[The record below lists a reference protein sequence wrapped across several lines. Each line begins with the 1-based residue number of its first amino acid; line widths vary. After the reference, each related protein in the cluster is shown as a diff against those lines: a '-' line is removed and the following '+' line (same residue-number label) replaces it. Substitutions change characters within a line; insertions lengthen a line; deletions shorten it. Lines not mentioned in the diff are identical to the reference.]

1 MEPSRK
7 VQGDMLNWGNSPN
20 ECHLSPKEWDEIQRR
35 GVTRQLTT
43 GTEAQAE
50 KNKTYW
56 TREHA
61 RDVFKALRG
70 RGRKEPAQ
78 ESLQVLS
85 QNTLPWVLRF
95 RTSAQSAAQTGSCS
109 SFRGRCELRGDSLN
123 QWQQTEILQPLAE
136 YPSDL
141 RFCLLT
147 SAMTSAETQSQFV
160 IFAVWDA
167 FS

>member
-1 MEPSRK
+1 
-7 VQGDMLNWGNSPN
+7 MLNWGNSPN
-20 ECHLSPKEWDEIQRR
+20 ECHFSPILKNEMKYREA
-35 GVTRQLTT
+35 VTRQLTT

-78 ESLQVLS
+78 ESLQALS

-109 SFRGRCELRGDSLN
+109 SFRGRCEFRGDSLN

-141 RFCLLT
+141 RFCLLA

-160 IFAVWDA
+160 IFAVWVA